1 MTTYLLDTNY
11 LIYLIDEK
19 ADADKKQEIRQ
30 DFEIK
35 VQQEDTR
42 FVITPLI
49 RYETLRGI
57 EWENEE
63 KLVKISVALENFP
76 SLEITQDAADLARD
90 WYRFDSYLSRQNPQV
105 SQRNLDKRKFDIFHY
120 AVAYTN
126 NIELFSK
133 DKDINSIKN
142 LHQKMEQDEET

>member
-76 SLEITQDAADLARD
+76 SLEITQDAADSARD
-90 WYRFDSYLSRQNPQV
+90 
-105 SQRNLDKRKFDIFHY
+105 
-120 AVAYTN
+120 
-126 NIELFSK
+126 
-133 DKDINSIKN
+133 
-142 LHQKMEQDEET
+142 

>member
-57 EWENEE
+57 
-63 KLVKISVALENFP
+63 
-76 SLEITQDAADLARD
+76 
-90 WYRFDSYLSRQNPQV
+90 
-105 SQRNLDKRKFDIFHY
+105 
-120 AVAYTN
+120 
-126 NIELFSK
+126 
-133 DKDINSIKN
+133 
-142 LHQKMEQDEET
+142 

>member
-90 WYRFDSYLSRQNPQV
+90 
-105 SQRNLDKRKFDIFHY
+105 
-120 AVAYTN
+120 
-126 NIELFSK
+126 
-133 DKDINSIKN
+133 
-142 LHQKMEQDEET
+142 

>member
-19 ADADKKQEIRQ
+19 ADADKKQEIRR

-76 SLEITQDAADLARD
+76 SLEITQDAADSARD
-90 WYRFDSYLSRQNPQV
+90 
-105 SQRNLDKRKFDIFHY
+105 
-120 AVAYTN
+120 
-126 NIELFSK
+126 
-133 DKDINSIKN
+133 
-142 LHQKMEQDEET
+142 